1 MPNIVIKVY
10 ITEYNDGLFEHGI
23 TQTPFP
29 ESPTQMADIY
39 TFLKGI
45 YDEFRRR
52 ELYES
57 SILLYMRN
65 TRVVGDETLES
76 GYDYAEDTPE
86 DHLFRDGPL
95 PGEYTFRILEDDIHN
110 GRVRRGH
117 TVFLTDVCE
126 GSNIHNQWVLF
137 LEIV

>member
-10 ITEYNDGLFEHGI
+10 ITEHKDGIFEQGTTI
-23 TQTPFP
+23 TPFP
-29 ESPTQMADIY
+29 ESPTQMVDIY

-52 ELYES
+52 GLYES

-65 TRVVGDETLES
+65 RRDKGETLENE
-76 GYDYAEDTPE
+76 YDYAEDTPE
-86 DHLFRDGPL
+86 DHLFCDGPL
-95 PGEYTFRILEDDIHN
+95 PGNDTFIILEDAIRQC
-110 GRVRRGH
+110 RVRRGH

-137 LEIV
+137 LEII